1 LRTFVATSFFI
12 KEFTNFF
19 TLYAIDNY
27 QFFGPL
33 KYFIGQIPQYFFV
46 GNGNAMLPKSFDEK
60 EVITAMNFIAHRPL
74 SEIEG
79 VGMTCPELRSF
90 MNRARHVK
98 SEFTDALLNKMF
110 YSATPRSVMTV
121 EELLSALHGT
131 DFGQGWFHI
140 ISEALQAS
148 AKPQV
153 VKPAGIHA
161 FSFDNSSPRKSTYLS
176 PRRVAVQNV
185 VDAAQSTKKNPHHL
199 DSAKSE
205 TSFPSWS
212 VHTDE
217 HYQDTFD
224 SVRVDRNGVSLAD
237 ARSQQKDVEKRQRQ
251 RIHPNDYGAVV
262 VPRSPRNEGYAVVVV
277 DATAE
282 KERMKRA
289 LHRQAELKK
298 LLAQGGASVEK
309 YLRNELSLDDSPR
322 EPIHPN
328 DLAYR
333 NTMTAIVDFLAAN
346 PKGQATSSASSS
358 PRAVPSPRKAHA

>member
-1 LRTFVATSFFI
+1 
-12 KEFTNFF
+12 
-19 TLYAIDNY
+19 
-27 QFFGPL
+27 
-33 KYFIGQIPQYFFV
+33 
-46 GNGNAMLPKSFDEK
+46 MLPKSFDEK
-60 EVITAMNFIAHRPL
+60 EVTVAMNFIAHRPL
-74 SEIEG
+74 TDHEG
-79 VGMTCPELRSF
+79 VGMTCPELRAF

-98 SEFTDALLNKMF
+98 GEFTDALLNKMF
-110 YSATPRSVMTV
+110 YSATPRSVMTL
-121 EELLSALHGT
+121 EELLAALHST
-131 DFGQGWFHI
+131 DFGQGWFHV

-153 VKPAGIHA
+153 VKPSGIQS

-217 HYQDTFD
+217 HYQDSFD
-224 SVRVDRNGVSLAD
+224 KVRVDRNGVSLAD
-237 ARSQQKDVEKRQRQ
+237 ARSFEKEAQKSQRQ

-333 NTMTAIVDFLAAN
+333 NTMTAIVDYLSTAPKSQAA
-346 PKGQATSSASSS
+346 ASSNS
-358 PRAVPSPRKAHA
+358 PRAVPSPRKTNV